1 MPDYHLYQTN
11 FEGDFLTGVTFV
23 LKDDEAAFAK
33 AREICQNCN
42 VEVWKGMIKLAV
54 FRNEDLSP
62 RDHSGQQSS
71 FDFP

>member
-42 VEVWKGMIKLAV
+42 VEV
-54 FRNEDLSP
+54 
-62 RDHSGQQSS
+62 
-71 FDFP
+71 